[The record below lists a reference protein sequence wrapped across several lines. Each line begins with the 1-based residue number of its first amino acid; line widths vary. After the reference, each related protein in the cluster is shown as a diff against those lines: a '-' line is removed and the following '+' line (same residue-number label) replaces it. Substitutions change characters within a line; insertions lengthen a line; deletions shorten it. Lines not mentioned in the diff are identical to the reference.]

1 MRTRFLAV
9 ILPPALFLAACTHA
23 ESPADAIVRLPAP
36 PPDAPAAAGAPAS
49 RAPWVEAVTHESH
62 DAADVEMTYL
72 EVHAASARAS
82 ETMSTHLH
90 DWAMEN
96 AASIEG
102 DAKDAEGEDVD
113 TSDIPR
119 FSLHVACDPKLL
131 TESLVSIV
139 CDVGSYTGGAHGNYV
154 VEAFNFAID
163 GDEVRAIGMDDL
175 FLDPKLGRSAV
186 SDRCVAELRA
196 QDAMWVT
203 GGTVTDVTDM
213 LDTFHF
219 EKGQI
224 VVHFAPY
231 EVGPFAEGEHVVEVP
246 FEVLRGVRPA
256 WKNRFA
262 ELPSSRDSIEV
273 P

>member
-1 MRTRFLAV
+1 MRTRFLA
-9 ILPPALFLAACTHA
+9 LSLFLAACTHA
-23 ESPADAIVRLPAP
+23 ESPADAIVRLPASP
-36 PPDAPAAAGAPAS
+36 AAPPDATEPAGAPAT
-49 RAPWVEAVTHESH
+49 RAPWVETLKHESH
-62 DAADVEMTYL
+62 DAADVEMSYVA
-72 EVHAASARAS
+72 VHAASARAS
-82 ETMSTHLH
+82 ETMSTHLR
-90 DWAMEN
+90 DWAMAN

-102 DAKDAEGEDVD
+102 DAKDAKGEEDEI
-113 TSDIPR
+113 SDAPR
-119 FSLHVACDPKLL
+119 FSLHVSCDPKLL

-154 VEAFNFAID
+154 VEVFNFAID

-175 FLDPKLGRSAV
+175 FLDSKVGRGAV
-186 SDRCVAELRA
+186 SDLCVRELRA

-203 GGTVTDVTDM
+203 GGTVTDVADL

-219 EKGQI
+219 ENGQI

-246 FEVLRGVRPA
+246 FAALRGVRPA
-256 WKNRFA
+256 WKNRLA
-262 ELPSSRDSIEV
+262 ELPSSRDSTRV